1 MNMVLR
7 FTTCLMP
14 SRTRTKTSKNKLGFW
29 RWTLHIHICHQIFTV
44 LLIYSC
50 ILKSTFIRSSIGQ
63 HSVRGGRLQPAD
75 RSQRKEGA
83 RSSVS
88 LGRGGGGEPRAQRL
102 PQTEDHAD
110 VSSFHMR
117 WIGGKTVSNCHLF
130 FCPISCLFFTE
141 PTCRIYRKW
150 PRTCTTRTSAQ
161 TASNGVEGCPPMV
174 MFCLCLLRTYLSVS
188 LLSAPPPSAPNSRNS
203 EKDIMNF
210 EKLSTNTASQVIQ
223 FSLMSHILMSAT
235 QVCSSVAVTP

>member
-50 ILKSTFIRSSIGQ
+50 ILKSTFIRSSTGQ

-130 FCPISCLFFTE
+130 FLPNFLSLFHRTHMQDLQEVTQDLHYENFRSDRLKRGGRLSSHGYVLPLSPAYVLVCQLAFCTSPLSPKQQKLWKRHYEFWKAQHKYSISGHS
-141 PTCRIYRKW
+141 I
-150 PRTCTTRTSAQ
+150 
-161 TASNGVEGCPPMV
+161 
-174 MFCLCLLRTYLSVS
+174 LSHES
-188 LLSAPPPSAPNSRNS
+188 YINECDSGL
-203 EKDIMNF
+203 
-210 EKLSTNTASQVIQ
+210 
-223 FSLMSHILMSAT
+223 
-235 QVCSSVAVTP
+235 

>member
-14 SRTRTKTSKNKLGFW
+14 SRTRTRTSKNKLGFW

-44 LLIYSC
+44 LLIYSY
-50 ILKSTFIRSSIGQ
+50 ILKSTFIRSSTGQ

-130 FCPISCLFFTE
+130 FFAQFLVSFSQNPHAGSTGSDPGPALRELPLRPPQTGWKVVLPWLCSASVSCV
-141 PTCRIYRKW
+141 
-150 PRTCTTRTSAQ
+150 RTCLSACFLHLPPQPQTAETLKKTLWILKSSAQ
-161 TASNGVEGCPPMV
+161 IQH
-174 MFCLCLLRTYLSVS
+174 LRSFNSLSW
-188 LLSAPPPSAPNSRNS
+188 
-203 EKDIMNF
+203 
-210 EKLSTNTASQVIQ
+210 VIY
-223 FSLMSHILMSAT
+223 
-235 QVCSSVAVTP
+235 